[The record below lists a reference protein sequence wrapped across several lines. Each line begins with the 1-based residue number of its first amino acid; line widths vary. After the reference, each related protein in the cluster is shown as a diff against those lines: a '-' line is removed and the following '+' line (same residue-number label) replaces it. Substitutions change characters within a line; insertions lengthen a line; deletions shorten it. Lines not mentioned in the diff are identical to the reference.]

1 MVAGVVIVGA
11 GQAGLQ
17 TALSLREFGYPGE
30 IALVGS
36 EPHLPYHRPPLSK
49 RGLAEAIGAD
59 DLAIRNRALLDT
71 KGIDLEL
78 GVTAAAIDRS
88 AKSLILSDGRTLGYG
103 ALVIASGSVPR
114 RLSLPGADA
123 ANVLGLKDIADLDRL
138 RGLLGDVRR
147 AVMIGGGFIGLE
159 LAASLTR
166 RGVAVTVLEAA
177 PRLLARVASEDLSAH
192 VATTHRANGV
202 DIRTGAKV
210 AGLSGIGQVDTV
222 ALADGEEIAT
232 DLVVVGIGADADDR
246 LAAAAGLAVDRGI
259 LVGVDGRSSDAA
271 IFAAGDCARYVHPLY
286 GESVRLESVNNA
298 VDQGRRVAAS
308 IVGRPQPA
316 PSVPWFW
323 SDQFDLKIQL
333 AGLPSPL
340 DGVEV
345 VESDEGL
352 VRHFSRDGVLRAIEA
367 VNAPKAF
374 TLGRRRIEAEMAAVA
389 GLRGAA

>member
-1 MVAGVVIVGA
+1 MAQGVVIVGA

-17 TALSLREFGYPGE
+17 AALSLREFGHAG
-30 IALVGS
+30 AVTLVGS

-49 RGLAEAIGAD
+49 RGLAEVLGAD
-59 DLAIRNRALLDT
+59 ALAIRNRALLDS
-71 KGIDLEL
+71 KGIALMLD
-78 GVTAAAIDRS
+78 TPAAAIDRPGR
-88 AKSLILSDGRTLGYG
+88 AVLLADGTRLGYD
-103 ALVIASGSVPR
+103 ALVLATGSLPR
-114 RLSLPGADA
+114 RLAMPGADA
-123 ANVLGLKDIADLDRL
+123 ANVVRLKDIADLDRL
-138 RGLLGDVRR
+138 RGLLDGVRR

-192 VATTHRANGV
+192 VAATHRENGV
-202 DIRTGAKV
+202 AIRTGVGV
-210 AGLSGIGQVDTV
+210 AALTGDGRVDRV
-222 ALADGEEIAT
+222 VLADGTEIPT

-246 LAAAAGLAVDRGI
+246 LAMEAALSVDRGI
-259 LVGVDGRSSDAA
+259 LVETDGQSSDPA

-298 VDQGRRVAAS
+298 VDQGRRVAAA

-333 AGLPSPL
+333 AGLPSNL
-340 DGVEV
+340 DRVEA

-352 VRHFSRDGVLRAIEA
+352 VRHFSRAGVLRAIEA

-374 TLGRRRIEAEMAAVA
+374 TLGRRRIEAEMAAFA
-389 GLRGAA
+389 GLKGAA

>member
-1 MVAGVVIVGA
+1 MAAGVVIVGA

-17 TALSLREFGYPGE
+17 AALSLREFGYPGE
-30 IALVGS
+30 VTLVGS
-36 EPHLPYHRPPLSK
+36 EPHLPYHRPSLSK
-49 RGLAEAIGAD
+49 RGLAEPIGAA
-59 DLAIRNRALLDT
+59 DLAIRNQVLLDA

-78 GVTAAAIDRS
+78 GAIAVAIDRS
-88 AKSLILSDGRTLGYG
+88 AKSLILSDGRALHYS
-103 ALVIASGSVPR
+103 ALVIATGSVPR
-114 RLSLPGADA
+114 RLSLHGADA

-192 VATTHRANGV
+192 VAATHRANGV
-202 DIRTGAKV
+202 DIRTGATV
-210 AGLSGIGQVDTV
+210 AGLSGIRRVDAV
-222 ALADGEEIAT
+222 ALADDEVLAT

-246 LAAAAGLAVDRGI
+246 LASAAGLAVDRGI
-259 LVGVDGRSSDAA
+259 LVGADGGSSDPA
-271 IFAAGDCARYVHPLY
+271 IYAAGDCARYIHPLY

-298 VDQGRRVAAS
+298 VDQGRRVAAT
-308 IVGRPQPA
+308 IVRRPQPT

-340 DGVEV
+340 DGVEI

-352 VRHFSRDGVLRAIEA
+352 VRHFVRDGVLRAIEA

-374 TLGRRRIEAEMAAVA
+374 TQGRRRIETEMAALA